1 MPINRTKLGPGT
13 LTLGAG
19 AMEVNAQLTSC
30 AVVPAE
36 SVDTGDTIKVLSGE
50 TLEPDETA
58 TYSYT
63 LEGNFLQDLGAVA
76 SVVDWSWTNKGT
88 EQAFVFT
95 PNTTAGSIVE
105 GTLVP
110 VPLRVGGDEVDT
122 TMSSDFTWRIKG
134 EPDYTN

>member
-36 SVDTGDTIKVLSGE
+36 TVDTGDTIKVLSGE
-50 TLEPDETA
+50 TLAPDETA
-58 TYSYT
+58 TYAYT
-63 LEGNFLQDLGAVA
+63 LEGTFLQDLGAVS
-76 SVVDWSWTNKGT
+76 SVVDWSWANKGT
-88 EQAFVFT
+88 PQVFTFT
-95 PNTTAGSIVE
+95 PNTAAGTVVD

-110 VPLRVGGDEVDT
+110 VPLRIGGDEVDA
-122 TMSSDFTWRIKG
+122 TMTADFTWRIQG
-134 EPDYTN
+134 EPAYTA